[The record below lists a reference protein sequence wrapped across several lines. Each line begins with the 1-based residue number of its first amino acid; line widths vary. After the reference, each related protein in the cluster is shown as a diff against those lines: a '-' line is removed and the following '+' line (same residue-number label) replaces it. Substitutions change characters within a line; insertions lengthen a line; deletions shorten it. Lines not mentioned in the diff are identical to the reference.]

1 MLSYVFFQAYI
12 KAERH
17 FMALDSKDVK
27 NIANLARLALDD
39 QQIEQYRTDLSNILD
54 LVEQMNAVDTDDV
67 QPLAHPTD
75 AVQRLRADVVTESNQ
90 REKYMANAPAQE
102 QGLFLV
108 PKVVE

>member
-1 MLSYVFFQAYI
+1 
-12 KAERH
+12 
-17 FMALDSKDVK
+17 MALDRSDVK
-27 NIANLARLALDD
+27 NIADLARLALSDENLD
-39 QQIEQYRTDLSNILD
+39 KYSSELSNILD

-75 AVQRLRADVVTESNQ
+75 AVQRLRADQVTEENN

-102 QGLFLV
+102 EGLFLV

>member
-1 MLSYVFFQAYI
+1 
-12 KAERH
+12 
-17 FMALDSKDVK
+17 MALDSKDVK

-39 QQIEQYRTDLSNILD
+39 NSIEQYRNELSNILD
-54 LVEQMNAVDTDDV
+54 LVEQMNAVDTENV

-75 AVQRLRADVVTESNQ
+75 AIQRLRPDEVTETNQ

>member
-1 MLSYVFFQAYI
+1 
-12 KAERH
+12 
-17 FMALDSKDVK
+17 MALDSKDVK

-75 AVQRLRADVVTESNQ
+75 AVQRLRADVVTETNQ